1 MNTFANSKLLG
12 KSEKK
17 NKNEHFRVEN
27 KINEKKNGH
36 QEKRISYM
44 AVNKRKTRRKISIYS

>member
-17 NKNEHFRVEN
+17 KKNEHFRVEK
-27 KINEKKNGH
+27 KINEKKKWASGKKN
-36 QEKRISYM
+36 
-44 AVNKRKTRRKISIYS
+44 